1 MRDYGTCVRCCLNSG
16 HILTGE
22 GSNETRASLSK
33 ASRKGRE
40 TAIVRRIRY
49 GSTEP
54 YSPNPDLDYPPQLA
68 VGHVDDEEPKLGTL
82 GEGRSRTASMPRL
95 AASIHAR
102 QSAEVFDKGRAAYR
116 GDAPAR
122 CLEKLIRLRVDRCYR
137 DNRPSRL
144 VRALA
149 PTAAHQNLA
158 ASLSAYSE
166 PRPAMPW
173 CGYRRCRAMSA
184 IGGKAENMC
193 SF

>member
-1 MRDYGTCVRCCLNSG
+1 VSEKRRLCDVSG
-16 HILTGE
+16 MALLSIFSE
-22 GSNETRASLSK
+22 SPIWIIRSSL
-33 ASRKGRE
+33 RLGMF
-40 TAIVRRIRY
+40 
-49 GSTEP
+49 
-54 YSPNPDLDYPPQLA
+54 
-68 VGHVDDEEPKLGTL
+68 DDEEPKPGTL
-82 GEGRSRTASMPRL
+82 GESRSRTAALPRL
-95 AASIHAR
+95 AASIYAKR
-102 QSAEVFDKGRAAYR
+102 SAEILDKGRAAYR